1 MEKINEDINK
11 IINTKNI
18 LYNDLLTQLENEL
31 TRQTNNQSNN
41 QLNNQSGG
49 NNLITGSVKILG
61 NITVPN
67 FSNEQKI
74 KSRMKQLKFSKFE
87 SINDIYN
94 YFENMAE

>member
-18 LYNDLLTQLENEL
+18 LYNDLLTKLENEL
-31 TRQTNNQSNN
+31 KRQT
-41 QLNNQSGG
+41 NNQSGG
-49 NNLITGSVKILG
+49 NNLITNNVKILG
-61 NITVPN
+61 NTAVPN

-74 KSRMKQLKFSKFE
+74 KSRMNQLTFSKFE
-87 SINDIYN
+87 SINDVYN

>member
-18 LYNDLLTQLENEL
+18 LYNDLLTKLENEL
-31 TRQTNNQSNN
+31 KRQT
-41 QLNNQSGG
+41 NNQSGG
-49 NNLITGSVKILG
+49 NNLITNNVKILG
-61 NITVPN
+61 NTTVPN

-74 KSRMKQLKFSKFE
+74 KSRMNQLTFSKFE
-87 SINDIYN
+87 SINDVYN